1 MTRRGGATPPGAED
15 IDCATATS
23 QTSDSPGQRPD
34 DTVST
39 RRLADLTDTGGHRHR
54 L

>member
-1 MTRRGGATPPGAED
+1 MTRRGGATPGAED

-34 DTVST
+34 DTVSA
-39 RRLADLTDTGGHRHR
+39 RPRADLADTGGHRHR